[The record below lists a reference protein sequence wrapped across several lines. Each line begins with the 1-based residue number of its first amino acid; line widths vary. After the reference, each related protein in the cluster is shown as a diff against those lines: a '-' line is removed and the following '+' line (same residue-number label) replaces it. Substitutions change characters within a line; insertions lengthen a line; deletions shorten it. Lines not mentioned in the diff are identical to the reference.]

1 MRLLA
6 LLGLFLSS
14 AALAQYEGAKRLE
27 VDGGVHIPVLTKEP
41 SVAHFVQ
48 ADYPPEAQAQGLTAS
63 VRMLITIAADGSVSD
78 VKVIEPV
85 GNGFDEAALA
95 AVRGFEFT
103 PAEVDGVP
111 APIQIEYAY
120 NFSLEVFDAGV
131 PDLDAG
137 PPAPPKAHLKGQLL
151 ARGSRNRIE
160 GATVRCMNKKAGG
173 EEAISDSEGMF
184 DLLLNAGD
192 CKVKVIGNE
201 YEPFTTLETLLPNET
216 AEVVYYVMPKVVGY
230 ETVVR
235 GAREKK
241 EVVRRTLERQELQK
255 IPGSFGDPVRV
266 IQNFP
271 GVARAP
277 FLSGQLVVRGAKPSQ
292 TLTFMDGVEI
302 PLLYHLGGGPSVVNG
317 EFLDKIDF
325 YPGGFGARYGRAVG
339 GVVDVTTRRGSAD
352 TLHSV
357 VKVDIQDSSAFV
369 EVPIT
374 DGISISAAARR
385 SYIDALLPLVLP
397 KDPEGGTLLVLPVY
411 WDYQAR
417 IDFGKKGATNTGYVM
432 AFGSDDVL
440 RVVATGGGRNRD
452 FTVNFH
458 TTFHRVV
465 GNWTYRSGNTTLK
478 LTPYVGYDLGRLD
491 IGIANI
497 SADQFEIG
505 LREDLNIE
513 VNEHLTLRTGAD
525 ILYDHITGSAELP
538 NIGNINYVAF
548 PGAEP
553 AVELQKVS
561 RVLGSFDG
569 AVFLEAELK
578 VGMLTVTPGIRA
590 SHAYLSRGEIRHAFD
605 PRLYARLEPFEGTQ
619 IKGSIGMYT
628 QPPDAQ
634 NMEPPPL
641 GTPTLTHEKA
651 FQSSLGVAQKITDAI
666 NIDVTGYYNR
676 RYENVSSPGPT
687 RLNPNGTVTNERF
700 ANMGL
705 GRAYGLEVMLRHEV
719 TKDFFGWIAYT
730 FNRSEERTAGTEN
743 GYRLTA
749 NDQTHILTFVGSYRL
764 PLGFEIGARFRYVTG
779 VPKSPLQHSYDLYR
793 ADANSYAGTYGESRT
808 ARVKDFHQLD
818 VRIDK
823 SFTFDLFTITAYL
836 DIQNVYNQAN
846 VEGSFFDYRF
856 RQEFEVPGIPFLPV
870 IGLKGS
876 L

>member
-14 AALAQYEGAKRLE
+14 AALAQYEGARRLE
-27 VDGGVHIPVLTKEP
+27 VDGGVHVPVLTKEP
-41 SVAHFVQ
+41 TLEQFVQ
-48 ADYPPEAQAQGLTAS
+48 ATYPPQAQAEGLSAS
-63 VRMLITIAADGSVSD
+63 VRLLVTIAADGTVSD
-78 VKVIEPV
+78 ASVIEPV
-85 GNGFDEAALA
+85 GNGFDEAALE
-95 AVRGFEFT
+95 AVRGFKFT
-103 PAEVDGVP
+103 PAEVDHLP
-111 APIQIEYAY
+111 SPIQIEYVY
-120 NFSLEVFDAGV
+120 HFELQVVDAGV
-131 PDLDAG
+131 ALDAG
-137 PPAPPKAHLKGQLL
+137 PPPPPRAHLKGQLL
-151 ARGSRNRIE
+151 ARGSRSRIE
-160 GATVRCMNKKAGG
+160 GATVRCMNESAGNG
-173 EEAISDSEGMF
+173 EAISDAEGLF
-184 DLLLNAGD
+184 DLELNAGD
-192 CKVKVIGNE
+192 CEVKVIGNE
-201 YEPFTTLETLLPNET
+201 YEPFKTLETLAPNET

-235 GAREKK
+235 GTREKK
-241 EVVRRTLERQELQK
+241 EVVRRSLERQELQK
-255 IPGSFGDPVRV
+255 IPGTFGDPVRV

-277 FLSGQLVVRGAKPSQ
+277 FLSGALIVRGAKPSQ

-339 GVVDVTTRRGSAD
+339 GVVDVSTRRGAVD
-352 TLHSV
+352 TLHAV
-357 VKVDIQDSSAFV
+357 VKIDIQDASLFV

-374 DGISISAAARR
+374 DQISLAGAVRR

-397 KDPEGGTLLVLPVY
+397 NDPEAGTLQVLPVY
-411 WDYQAR
+411 WDYQVRA
-417 IDFGKKGATNTGYVM
+417 DFGKKGAENTGFVM
-432 AFGSDDVL
+432 AFGSDDILKVI
-440 RVVATGGGRNRD
+440 ATGGGRNRD
-452 FTVNFH
+452 FTASFH

-465 GNWTYRSGNTTLK
+465 GNWTYRKGNTTLK
-478 LTPYVGYDLGRLD
+478 LTPYIGYDLGRLD
-491 IGIANI
+491 FGIAKI
-497 SADQFEIG
+497 SADQFEVG
-505 LREDLNIE
+505 LREDLSVD
-513 VNEHLTLRTGAD
+513 VNDHLTLRAGAD
-525 ILYDHITGSAELP
+525 ILYDHISGSAELP
-538 NIGNINYVAF
+538 NIGNINYPAF

-553 AVELQKVS
+553 AAEVQKVS

-578 VGMLTVTPGIRA
+578 AGMLTVTPGIRA

-605 PRLYARLEPFEGTQ
+605 PRLYARLEPWERTQ

-634 NMEPPPL
+634 NMEPPPF

-651 FQSSLGVAQKITDAI
+651 FQSSLGVAQKITDNL
-666 NIDVTGYYNR
+666 NIDLTAYYNR

-687 RLNPNGTVTNERF
+687 TRNPNGSVTTQRF
-700 ANMGL
+700 ANDGL

-719 TKDFFGWIAYT
+719 TKNFFGWISYT
-730 FNRSEERTAGTEN
+730 FNRAEERTAGSDK

-764 PLGFEIGARFRYVTG
+764 PFGFELGARFRYVTG
-779 VPKSPLQHSYDLYR
+779 VPKSPLLHPYDLYR
-793 ADANSYAGTYGESRT
+793 ADANSYTGTYGESRT
-808 ARVKDFHQLD
+808 GRVKDFHQLD
-818 VRIDK
+818 LRLDK
-823 SFTFDLFTITAYL
+823 AFTFDRFTFAVFL
-836 DIQNVYNQAN
+836 DVQNVYNQKN

-870 IGLKGS
+870 LGIKAS